1 MKIKFY
7 SYLNAFHVIL
17 MFIFS
22 SYNKVYYFDISK
34 TGKILLMLL
43 RLEQIIKP
51 FKFSFH
57 QIKDNLGESY
67 YPRIFGKNLI
77 DVCDVIKEEIL
88 NKDSFGNIFGK
99 KLNPKKVVLFFR
111 KIFFNNIQDIIVF
124 TNIIAWYR
132 QLHEKEAGAIEFS
145 IEKTPH
151 FDILKEVIFKEHNII
166 LNSHLSL
173 RKIFKYFYLL
183 TGNIYLL
190 TGDCLVSIIITL
202 KNFSGSTSQPEINT
216 TPLISSLYTLR
227 GFTFELSKRSDFPW
241 LLMSDI
247 PYRHILIYFER
258 EDMPLTNDMITV
270 LEQKGI
276 SHIAMSSGATKSK
289 KTSVYQPTLKVLKIS
304 YDLTIR
310 VFSHIYKE
318 ILSCRFNSIAYLP
331 EAFHFI
337 RKYSRAYDFYRT
349 NNIKIDIDFIDF
361 DPYRIARHLA
371 LDAAG
376 GVSISHQLSNWP
388 VPLVILGSCADV
400 FFLFGPY
407 YQQTLLKSG
416 TCNDTSVIS
425 GYISDY
431 SFAAAKESS
440 KLLRGRLKSKGAK
453 FIICYFDENSSDDRM
468 SIIPHSRSA
477 MIYEK
482 FLNWV
487 ISDETIGLICSPK
500 RPKTLLKRLPEIA
513 ELVKRAEDTGRCIFM
528 DGEYAA
534 ANYPNEAAQAS
545 DIVVTLL
552 IGGTASLESFLSGV
566 RTVYL
571 DLEGLYS
578 YPEYTWGRN
587 TIVFD
592 NIDGLIASIN
602 RFRNNEKSFDEL
614 GNMNMVTNIKQKDP
628 FMDGKAS
635 LRMGQYINWL
645 LEIFNQGKTR
655 EEAIEYANEK
665 YAGAWGKG
673 NVIKWH

>member
-67 YPRIFGKNLI
+67 YPGIFGKNLI
-77 DVCDVIKEEIL
+77 DLCDVIKEEIL

-124 TNIIAWYR
+124 TNIIAWYQ

-227 GFTFELSKRSDFPW
+227 GFTFELTKRSDFPW

-276 SHIAMSSGATKSK
+276 SHIAMSGYATKSK

-304 YDLTIR
+304 YNLTIR
-310 VFSHIYKE
+310 VFSHMFKE
-318 ILSCRFNSIAYLP
+318 IVSCKFSSIAYLP
-331 EAFHFI
+331 EVFHFI
-337 RKYSRAYDFYRT
+337 RKYSRAYDFYCT

-361 DPYRIARHLA
+361 DPSRM
-371 LDAAG
+371 
-376 GVSISHQLSNWP
+376 P
-388 VPLVILGSCADV
+388 
-400 FFLFGPY
+400 
-407 YQQTLLKSG
+407 
-416 TCNDTSVIS
+416 
-425 GYISDY
+425 
-431 SFAAAKESS
+431 SS
-440 KLLRGRLKSKGAK
+440 A
-453 FIICYFDENSSDDRM
+453 
-468 SIIPHSRSA
+468 
-477 MIYEK
+477 
-482 FLNWV
+482 
-487 ISDETIGLICSPK
+487 
-500 RPKTLLKRLPEIA
+500 
-513 ELVKRAEDTGRCIFM
+513 
-528 DGEYAA
+528 
-534 ANYPNEAAQAS
+534 
-545 DIVVTLL
+545 
-552 IGGTASLESFLSGV
+552 
-566 RTVYL
+566 
-571 DLEGLYS
+571 
-578 YPEYTWGRN
+578 
-587 TIVFD
+587 
-592 NIDGLIASIN
+592 
-602 RFRNNEKSFDEL
+602 
-614 GNMNMVTNIKQKDP
+614 
-628 FMDGKAS
+628 
-635 LRMGQYINWL
+635 
-645 LEIFNQGKTR
+645 
-655 EEAIEYANEK
+655 
-665 YAGAWGKG
+665 
-673 NVIKWH
+673 